1 MGGPGCCVFQPRSG
15 GGLGGAGGGR
25 ASDGAGG
32 LRAAGRPPLPSSGRC
47 GTAPGSSV
55 PPLGLCS
62 PSLLVVLWSVSGAA
76 ESWGCLWGAGVRSRA
91 VAVGSWVPR

>member
-1 MGGPGCCVFQPRSG
+1 MCFSPARAGASEGPGAAGPRT
-15 GGLGGAGGGR
+15 GL
-25 ASDGAGG
+25 GG